1 MDKVE
6 IYLKKQDLLKM
17 LEVIDKFPEY
27 EDKNFK
33 VKYSSCGIGST
44 LNMIIATKF
53 NGIEVEASI
62 PIVDVDQW

>member
-1 MDKVE
+1 MDEVE

-27 EDKNFK
+27 DDKNFK
-33 VKYSSCGIGST
+33 VKYRSCELGST

-53 NGIEVEASI
+53 DGIDWEASI